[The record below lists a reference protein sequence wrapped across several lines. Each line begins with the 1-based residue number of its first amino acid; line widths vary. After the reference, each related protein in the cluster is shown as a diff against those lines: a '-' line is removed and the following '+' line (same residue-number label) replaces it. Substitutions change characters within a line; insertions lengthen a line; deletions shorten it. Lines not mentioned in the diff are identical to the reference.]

1 MAIPMPIVQDI
12 RRLDRQGMSR
22 AQIARRLHVDRGTVA
37 KYADMEDCSPKPKA
51 DRRYGSKID
60 PYAHLVDGWLE
71 ADRLLPRKQRHT
83 IRRVHDR
90 LLAETDYDGEYST
103 TMRYVHRWR
112 EANRGVPDREGYVR
126 LEWAAG
132 SMQVDFGV
140 ARARI
145 AGEMADVHCL
155 VVSLPYSNMRLC
167 VALPGENAECL
178 CHGLMLVFEHIGG
191 VPPVIVMDNAT
202 GAGRRNAKGRG
213 RVDRGVLRVRGAL
226 PARGPVLQPVFGQ
239 REGQRGERGRVFAA
253 QSHGAAHA
261 RGIVWAVEPSPAGA
275 VRRARQG
282 LVLPEVAGRARG
294 RGVRRGEGRVDA
306 VAVHGRVSNCLCMG
320 SSD

>member
-60 PYAHLVDGWLE
+60 PYAHLVDEWLE
-71 ADRLLPRKQRHT
+71 ADRMLPRKQRHT

-155 VVSLPYSNMRLC
+155 CSISCCGFSHDDFSGLGRACRPRNGLNWMVLVSPPERTGKDYDQHAPST
-167 VALPGENAECL
+167 VYPSFAAE
-178 CHGLMLVFEHIGG
+178 
-191 VPPVIVMDNAT
+191 
-202 GAGRRNAKGRG
+202 RG
-213 RVDRGVLRVRGAL
+213 IRRVDRA
-226 PARGPVLQPVFGQ
+226 
-239 REGQRGERGRVFAA
+239 ENTC
-253 QSHGAAHA
+253 
-261 RGIVWAVEPSPAGA
+261 
-275 VRRARQG
+275 RRS
-282 LVLPEVAGRARG
+282 
-294 RGVRRGEGRVDA
+294 RRC
-306 VAVHGRVSNCLCMG
+306 VSTSRRRICRPCRR
-320 SSD
+320 